1 MALKDLQRRTMQ
13 SGRIRLGVKVP
24 TGRNGKSRP
33 EKLSTFR
40 FTSGSQHS
48 IEAIA
53 ALFGGEAR
61 PWADAPTPGQWEVV
75 TEATSIP
82 VAVPPGD
89 AAVSQWY
96 EMWGGGGCLRRC
108 DSQLEQISGGNC
120 LCPADQADRDDL
132 AARNPPA
139 ACKPVTRL
147 SLIIPDAPG
156 LGTWRLDSH
165 GWNAAHELGGV
176 AEFLAAVRER
186 GVIVP
191 ARLRLEQ
198 RKTVR
203 DGKTSRYV
211 VPMLEVIATLRE
223 LTTMTAGD
231 IRTSLPPAPVTARAI
246 TAAAAPAVEAA
257 PVAAAPKAWAAD
269 PAPVD
274 EVPVDDA
281 PPVVVVTPPEGIPV
295 PASPEEV
302 VAAARA
308 AAADPERLR
317 ALWRFAQQKVWL
329 DEFVPESDQPDAPY
343 STVKD
348 VIEGFAAKVK
358 PKQRTAS

>member
-13 SGRIRLGVKVP
+13 SGRIRLGIKVP
-24 TGRNGKSRP
+24 TRNGKSRP

-40 FTSGSQHS
+40 FTSGSRHG

-61 PWADAPTPGQWEVV
+61 PWEGAPTPGQWEVV
-75 TEATSIP
+75 TESTVIP

-108 DSQLEQISGGNC
+108 DSEVEQITGGGC
-120 LCPADQADRDDL
+120 LCPADQMDRDTL
-132 AARNPPA
+132 SVQNPPA

-176 AEFLAAVRER
+176 AEFLAVVRER

-191 ARLRLEQ
+191 AQLRLEE

-211 VPMLEVIATLRE
+211 VPMLEVLPTLRE
-223 LTTMTAGD
+223 LTTMQAGD
-231 IRTSLPPAPVTARAI
+231 IRTSLPPAPVAVAAI
-246 TAAAAPAVEAA
+246 TAGAESPPVEA
-257 PVAAAPKAWAAD
+257 PQAWARERAEV
-269 PAPVD
+269 PAPDDDVA
-274 EVPVDDA
+274 VVDA
-281 PPVVVVTPPEGIPV
+281 PGTPPEGVTV
-295 PASPEEV
+295 PATFEDLGV
-302 VAAARA
+302 AARA
-308 AAADPERLR
+308 AAGDVDRLR
-317 ALWRFAQQKVWL
+317 WMWKLAKAQAWA
-329 DEFVPESDQPDAPY
+329 DEWVPESDEPDAPHC
-343 STVKD
+343 TIQD
-348 VIEGFAAKVK
+348 LIEGLAKAAAK
-358 PKQRTAS
+358 